1 VKHRIGP
8 VVSLA
13 LLVGLAAYVYLVEV
27 RGKAGDD
34 KAQGAKDKPIV
45 FERAALKAVL
55 LKNDN
60 GTIRLEKQGESWTIT
75 QPLRADAD
83 KDAIE
88 GLLNSLEFAR
98 IDRRL
103 GADGDRKQYGL
114 DPPKASLTIET
125 TPPADTRTL
134 QIGDSAPIGGACYA
148 LLPVTNEVA
157 VVSASVEDLKRKDLL
172 SLRDKSL
179 LSLDPWKVKRL
190 TLERGRETIRLEK
203 PEEGWIVRQPAEAPA
218 DGPTLTDLLS
228 GLESLRATA
237 FVSEK
242 PSGADLK
249 RFGLAPPQA
258 RMTLLQEGWDVEKSV
273 IFGKEAPGGG
283 RYARTIGRDPVL
295 TVPADFWTKVTTKFF
310 NLRRRDLMGV
320 QQYRIDTIT
329 LARNGHPA
337 ITLKRE
343 KDQTWTLSGASR
355 GTLKSESVDTLLRMV
370 SDLKAQ
376 AFDDS
381 PKESVRTGISR
392 RPALDLTL
400 QEEPDASS
408 GKEKSQHLLISPPD
422 KARHILVRDMA
433 WRPIAVAPAGVLVK
447 IDGQIDALL
456 KEAAEASKPQ
466 ASPAA
471 SPIPSPASTSK

>member
-1 VKHRIGP
+1 
-8 VVSLA
+8 
-13 LLVGLAAYVYLVEV
+13 
-27 RGKAGDD
+27 
-34 KAQGAKDKPIV
+34 
-45 FERAALKAVL
+45 
-55 LKNDN
+55 
-60 GTIRLEKQGESWTIT
+60 
-75 QPLRADAD
+75 
-83 KDAIE
+83 
-88 GLLNSLEFAR
+88 
-98 IDRRL
+98 
-103 GADGDRKQYGL
+103 
-114 DPPKASLTIET
+114 
-125 TPPADTRTL
+125 
-134 QIGDSAPIGGACYA
+134 
-148 LLPVTNEVA
+148 
-157 VVSASVEDLKRKDLL
+157 
-172 SLRDKSL
+172 
-179 LSLDPWKVKRL
+179 
-190 TLERGRETIRLEK
+190 
-203 PEEGWIVRQPAEAPA
+203 VRQPVEAPA

-242 PSGADLK
+242 PSEADLK

-320 QQYRIDTIT
+320 QQYRIYTIT

-422 KARHILVRDMA
+422 KAGHILVRDMA